1 MSHFQEV
8 IGKKK
13 NNPQDTEIKGKNRE
27 GRMNQKVED
36 PEAKNQVNQVD
47 QVDRVDPTNQEE
59 EAEAEEEAEEGQ
71 TQEQANPTLRNPK
84 KA

>member
-36 PEAKNQVNQVD
+36 PEAKNQVDRVD
-47 QVDRVDPTNQEE
+47 WVDPTNQEE
-59 EAEAEEEAEEGQ
+59 EEEEEEEAEEGQ